1 MDDFSHFGG
10 FGMSQAKTPNDADLD
25 LSGPLEEELD
35 FFFSRF
41 FGSPY
46 PSIYRKELSWRPL
59 TDFYET
65 DAEYV
70 LLMELAQVKPEDV
83 SIQLQDG
90 VLAVRGMRKASPP
103 KERRRYHKM
112 EINYGPFEQ
121 KVAVAEEV
129 DMDKLSASYQDGFL
143 EIRIPKKRSHAGPK
157 LDIQVE

>member
-1 MDDFSHFGG
+1 
-10 FGMSQAKTPNDADLD
+10 MSQAKSSTGAELD
-25 LSGPLEEELD
+25 LLGPLEEELD

-65 DAEYV
+65 DQEYV

-83 SIQLQDG
+83 SIQFQDG
-90 VLAVRGMRKASPP
+90 ILAVRGMRKASPP
-103 KERRRYHKM
+103 RERRRYHKM

-121 KVAVAEEV
+121 KVAVAEEI
-129 DMDKLSASYQDGFL
+129 DMDKLSASYHDGFL
-143 EIRIPKKRSHAGPK
+143 EIRVPKKSTRGGPRVE
-157 LDIQVE
+157 IQVE

>member
-1 MDDFSHFGG
+1 
-10 FGMSQAKTPNDADLD
+10 MSQAKTPNGAGLD
-25 LSGPLEEELD
+25 LVGPLEEELD

-65 DAEYV
+65 DKEYV

-90 VLAVRGMRKASPP
+90 ILAVRGTRKAAAPR
-103 KERRRYHKM
+103 ERRRYHKM

-121 KVAVAEEV
+121 KVAVTDDV

-143 EIRIPKKRSHAGPK
+143 EIRVPKKRAGTGPRIQ
-157 LDIQVE
+157 IQVD